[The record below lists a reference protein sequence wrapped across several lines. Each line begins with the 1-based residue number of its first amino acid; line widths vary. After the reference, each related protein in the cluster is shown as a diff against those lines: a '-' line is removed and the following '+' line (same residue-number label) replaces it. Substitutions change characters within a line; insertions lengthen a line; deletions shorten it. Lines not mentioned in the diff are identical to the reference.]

1 MNPTAIRSLFVVAA
15 VYDGLL
21 GLLFLLAPNWA
32 FTQFDITPPNHVG
45 YVQFPAALLII
56 FGVMFFNIARSPQ
69 QCSQLIFYGI
79 LLKVAYCS
87 VTFGH
92 WFSSD
97 IPWIWKPFAVIDL
110 LMLALFVWA
119 WMSIRSASPLRT
131 ASQS

>member
-1 MNPTAIRSLFVVAA
+1 MNLAGIRGLFVLAA
-15 VYDGLL
+15 LYDGLL

-56 FGVMFFNIARSPQ
+56 FGVMFLNVARAPRQ
-69 QCSQLIFYGI
+69 NAQLILYGV

-92 WFSSD
+92 WSSTG

-110 LMLALFVWA
+110 VMLVLFIWA
-119 WMSIRSASPLRT
+119 WISVRSAVQT
-131 ASQS
+131 KT